1 MNIQS
6 KLDYVSNPQR
16 YIDVSFVNK
25 IIHMPIIDYVNMK
38 ASSAGY
44 KNYYD
49 LLQHQNIDTIDI
61 SQSYERPL
69 TAREAFNAM
78 NEIVNN
84 FANVTNSLDGEW
96 NSRIVNTNNPLNY
109 IAFNIK
115 SDNSSL
121 KYTIK
126 TYKNNTL
133 LNQHTMENKVNAN
146 KAFEAAKLSQKI
158 VERKLNN
165 VIEDASSA
173 LSMTKKNIRVYA
185 DYEDYKI
192 SEHDKQIMN
201 ISYDTT
207 PVEVMLPQYI
217 RKSKEEYAAE
227 QKNKLENI
235 NSTIKEIATTYKNNP
250 EQIAELL
257 TFSARFYEYSARNV
271 MLIRHQ
277 NAGATF
283 FQGFEAWKKD
293 GYCVKRG
300 QRGLKI
306 LVPVKTTFVETE
318 PDKYIKLSDA
328 PWQIRKKFKI
338 NNESV
343 KSYTKIFYKVGNVFD
358 ISQTNVPKSEYPSFY
373 SMGYND
379 TNLDILSKGI
389 KNYCQDKLQLPVN
402 DIDMNSIALRG
413 FHIKD
418 TSIGMNDKLN
428 SSEYLSTLTH
438 ELGHA
443 LMNHSKIEN
452 TFQKEFEADCFSIM
466 LDTHLGVK
474 ITDSRK
480 HHLASNFQQLEK
492 SLSKEGK
499 KLDFDGIV
507 NDVMKKFSLAINEID
522 EYIENE
528 INQNEN
534 EEQAEEEDEFIQ
546 QTKLYDKQFQ
556 QQQQEAEEASEV
568 EETIVVMG

>member
-49 LLQHQNIDTIDI
+49 LLQHPNIDTIDI

-69 TAREAFNAM
+69 TAKEAFNAM

-84 FANVTNSLDGEW
+84 FANVTNSLDREW

-109 IAFNIK
+109 MAFNIK

-217 RKSKEEYAAE
+217 RKSKEEYDAE

-277 NAGATF
+277 NAGTTF

-318 PDKYIKLSDA
+318 PDKYVKLSDA

-343 KSYTKIFYKVGNVFD
+343 KSYTKIFFKVGNVFD

-428 SSEYLSTLTH
+428 SSEYLSTLNH

-507 NDVMKKFSLAINEID
+507 NDVMKKFSLAVNEID

-534 EEQAEEEDEFIQ
+534 EEQAEEEEEFIQ

-568 EETIVVMG
+568 EETIVMMG

>member
-69 TAREAFNAM
+69 TVREAFNAM

-165 VIEDASSA
+165 VIEYASSA

-192 SEHDKQIMN
+192 SEHNKQIMN

-207 PVEVMLPQYI
+207 PVEDMLPQYI

-277 NAGATF
+277 NAGSTF

-318 PDKYIKLSDA
+318 PDKFVKLSDA

-507 NDVMKKFSLAINEID
+507 NDVMKKFSLAVNEID

-534 EEQAEEEDEFIQ
+534 EEQAEEEEEFIQ

-568 EETIVVMG
+568 EETIVMMG

>member
-69 TAREAFNAM
+69 TVREAFNAM

-133 LNQHTMENKVNAN
+133 LNQHTMENKVNTN

-165 VIEDASSA
+165 VIEYASSA

-192 SEHDKQIMN
+192 SEHNKQIMN

-207 PVEVMLPQYI
+207 PVEDMLPQYI

-277 NAGATF
+277 NAGSTF

-318 PDKYIKLSDA
+318 PDKFVKLSDA

-507 NDVMKKFSLAINEID
+507 NDVMKKFSLAVNEID

-568 EETIVVMG
+568 EETIVIMG

>member
-49 LLQHQNIDTIDI
+49 LLQHPNIDTIDI

-69 TAREAFNAM
+69 TAKEAFNAM

-84 FANVTNSLDGEW
+84 FANVTNSLDREW

-109 IAFNIK
+109 MAFNIK

-217 RKSKEEYAAE
+217 RKSKEEYDAE

-277 NAGATF
+277 NAGTTF

-293 GYCVKRG
+293 GYCVKCG

-318 PDKYIKLSDA
+318 PDKYVKLSDA

-343 KSYTKIFYKVGNVFD
+343 KSYTKIFFKVGNVFD

-507 NDVMKKFSLAINEID
+507 NDVMKKFSLAVNEID

-534 EEQAEEEDEFIQ
+534 EEQAEEEEEFIQ

-568 EETIVVMG
+568 EETIVMMG

>member
-69 TAREAFNAM
+69 TVREAFNAM

-133 LNQHTMENKVNAN
+133 LNQHTMENKVNTN

-173 LSMTKKNIRVYA
+173 LIMTKKNIRVYA

-192 SEHDKQIMN
+192 SEHNKQIMN

-207 PVEVMLPQYI
+207 PVEDMLPQYI

-277 NAGATF
+277 NAGSTF

-318 PDKYIKLSDA
+318 PDKFVKLSDA

-507 NDVMKKFSLAINEID
+507 NDVMKKFSLAVNEID

-534 EEQAEEEDEFIQ
+534 EEQAEEEEEFIQ

-568 EETIVVMG
+568 EETIVMMG

>member
-49 LLQHQNIDTIDI
+49 LLQRPNIDTIDI

-69 TAREAFNAM
+69 TAKEAFNAM

-277 NAGATF
+277 NAVATF

-318 PDKYIKLSDA
+318 PDKYVKLSDA

-507 NDVMKKFSLAINEID
+507 NDVMKKFSLAVNEID

-534 EEQAEEEDEFIQ
+534 EEQAEEEEEFIQ

-568 EETIVVMG
+568 EETIVMMG

>member
-69 TAREAFNAM
+69 TVREAFNAM

-133 LNQHTMENKVNAN
+133 LNQHTMENKVNTN

-165 VIEDASSA
+165 VIEYASSA

-192 SEHDKQIMN
+192 SEHNKQIMN

-207 PVEVMLPQYI
+207 PVEDMLPQYI

-277 NAGATF
+277 NAGSTF

-318 PDKYIKLSDA
+318 PDKFVKLSDA

-507 NDVMKKFSLAINEID
+507 NDVMKKFSLAVNEID

-568 EETIVVMG
+568 EETIVIIG

>member
-49 LLQHQNIDTIDI
+49 LLQHPNIDTIDI

-69 TAREAFNAM
+69 TAKEAFNAM

-84 FANVTNSLDGEW
+84 FANVTNSLDREW

-109 IAFNIK
+109 MAFNIK

-192 SEHDKQIMN
+192 SEHNKQIMN

-217 RKSKEEYAAE
+217 RKSKEEYDAE

-277 NAGATF
+277 NAGTTF

-318 PDKYIKLSDA
+318 PDKYVKLSDA

-343 KSYTKIFYKVGNVFD
+343 KSYTKIFFKVGNVFD

-507 NDVMKKFSLAINEID
+507 NDVMKKFSLAVNEID

-534 EEQAEEEDEFIQ
+534 EEQAEEEEEFIQ

-568 EETIVVMG
+568 EETIVMMG

>member
-49 LLQHQNIDTIDI
+49 LLQRPNIGTIDI

-69 TAREAFNAM
+69 TAKEAFNAM

-277 NAGATF
+277 NAVATF

-318 PDKYIKLSDA
+318 PDKYVKLSDA

-507 NDVMKKFSLAINEID
+507 NDVMKKFSLAVNEID

-534 EEQAEEEDEFIQ
+534 EEQAEEEEEFIQ

-568 EETIVVMG
+568 EETIVMMG

>member
-49 LLQHQNIDTIDI
+49 LLQHPNIDTIDI

-69 TAREAFNAM
+69 TAKEAFNAM

-84 FANVTNSLDGEW
+84 FANVTNSLDREW

-109 IAFNIK
+109 MAFNIK

-217 RKSKEEYAAE
+217 RKSKEEYDAE

-277 NAGATF
+277 NAGTTF

-318 PDKYIKLSDA
+318 PGKYVKLSDA

-343 KSYTKIFYKVGNVFD
+343 KSYTKIFFKVGNVFD

-507 NDVMKKFSLAINEID
+507 NDVMKKFSLAVNEID

-534 EEQAEEEDEFIQ
+534 EEQAEEEEEFIQ

-568 EETIVVMG
+568 EETIVMMG

>member
-49 LLQHQNIDTIDI
+49 LLQHPNIDTIDI

-69 TAREAFNAM
+69 TAKEAFNAM

-84 FANVTNSLDGEW
+84 FANVTNSLDREW

-109 IAFNIK
+109 MAFNIK

-217 RKSKEEYAAE
+217 RKSKEEYDAE

-277 NAGATF
+277 NAGTTF

-318 PDKYIKLSDA
+318 PDKYVKLSDA

-343 KSYTKIFYKVGNVFD
+343 KSYTKIFFKVGNVFD

-507 NDVMKKFSLAINEID
+507 NDVMKKFSLAVNEID

-534 EEQAEEEDEFIQ
+534 EEQAEEEEEFIQ

-568 EETIVVMG
+568 EETIVMMG

>member
-115 SDNSSL
+115 SYNSSL

-192 SEHDKQIMN
+192 SEHNKQIMN

-207 PVEVMLPQYI
+207 PVEDMLPQYI

-283 FQGFEAWKKD
+283 FQGFEAWKKE

-318 PDKYIKLSDA
+318 PDKYVKLSDA

-358 ISQTNVPKSEYPSFY
+358 ISQTNVHKSEYPSFY

-507 NDVMKKFSLAINEID
+507 NDVMKKFSLAVNEID

-568 EETIVVMG
+568 EETIVMMG

>member
-69 TAREAFNAM
+69 TVREAFNAM

-165 VIEDASSA
+165 VIEYASSA

-192 SEHDKQIMN
+192 SEHNKQIMN

-207 PVEVMLPQYI
+207 PVEDMLPQYI

-277 NAGATF
+277 NAGSTF

-318 PDKYIKLSDA
+318 PDKFVKLSDA

-507 NDVMKKFSLAINEID
+507 NDVMKKFSLAVNEID

-568 EETIVVMG
+568 EETIVIMG

>member
-49 LLQHQNIDTIDI
+49 LLQHPNIDTIDI

-69 TAREAFNAM
+69 TAKEAFNAM

-84 FANVTNSLDGEW
+84 FANVTNSLDREW

-109 IAFNIK
+109 MAFNIK

-217 RKSKEEYAAE
+217 RKSKEEYDAE

-277 NAGATF
+277 NAGTTF

-318 PDKYIKLSDA
+318 PDKYVKLSDA

-507 NDVMKKFSLAINEID
+507 NDVMKKFSLAVNEID

-534 EEQAEEEDEFIQ
+534 EEQAEEEEEFIQ

-568 EETIVVMG
+568 EETIVMMG

>member
-25 IIHMPIIDYVNMK
+25 IINMPIIDYVNMK

-49 LLQHQNIDTIDI
+49 LLQHPNIDTIDI

-69 TAREAFNAM
+69 TAKEAFNAM

-84 FANVTNSLDGEW
+84 FANVTNSLDREW

-109 IAFNIK
+109 MAFNIK

-217 RKSKEEYAAE
+217 RKSKEEYDAE

-277 NAGATF
+277 NAGTTF

-318 PDKYIKLSDA
+318 PDKYVKLSDA

-343 KSYTKIFYKVGNVFD
+343 KSYTKIFFKVGNVFD

-507 NDVMKKFSLAINEID
+507 NDVMKKFSLAVNEID

-534 EEQAEEEDEFIQ
+534 EEQAEEEEEFIQ

-568 EETIVVMG
+568 EETIVMMG

>member
-49 LLQHQNIDTIDI
+49 LLQHPNIDTIDI

-69 TAREAFNAM
+69 TAKEAFNAM

-84 FANVTNSLDGEW
+84 FANVTNSLDREW

-109 IAFNIK
+109 MAFNIK

-217 RKSKEEYAAE
+217 RKSKEEYDAE

-277 NAGATF
+277 NAGTTF

-318 PDKYIKLSDA
+318 PDKYVKLSDA

-507 NDVMKKFSLAINEID
+507 NDVMKKFSLA
-522 EYIENE
+522 
-528 INQNEN
+528 
-534 EEQAEEEDEFIQ
+534 
-546 QTKLYDKQFQ
+546 
-556 QQQQEAEEASEV
+556 
-568 EETIVVMG
+568 

>member
-69 TAREAFNAM
+69 TVREAFNAM

-133 LNQHTMENKVNAN
+133 LNQHTMENKVNEN

-165 VIEDASSA
+165 VIEYASSA

-192 SEHDKQIMN
+192 SEHNKQIMN

-207 PVEVMLPQYI
+207 PVEDMLPQYI

-283 FQGFEAWKKD
+283 FQGFEAWKKE

-318 PDKYIKLSDA
+318 PDKYVKLSDA

-358 ISQTNVPKSEYPSFY
+358 ISQTNVHKSEYPSFY

-507 NDVMKKFSLAINEID
+507 NDVMKKFSLAVNEID

-534 EEQAEEEDEFIQ
+534 EEQAEEEEEFIQ

-568 EETIVVMG
+568 EETIVMMG